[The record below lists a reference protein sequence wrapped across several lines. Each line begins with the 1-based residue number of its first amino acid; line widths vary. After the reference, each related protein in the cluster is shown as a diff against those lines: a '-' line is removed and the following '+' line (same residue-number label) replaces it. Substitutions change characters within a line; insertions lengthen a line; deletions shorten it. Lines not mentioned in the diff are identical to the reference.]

1 MPYSILWGCRGVWNQ
16 RRRPHGKVT
25 LKTGGETGGAVDHT
39 LIACVSLA
47 VMGSVALV
55 TVGKSSLL
63 FSFRSRGLGKLDK
76 RSSTN
81 SDQSITIFTT
91 DYVTM
96 RVLICVFVWE
106 R

>member
-1 MPYSILWGCRGVWNQ
+1 M
-16 RRRPHGKVT
+16 T

-55 TVGKSSLL
+55 TVGKSSPL

-81 SDQSITIFTT
+81 SDQRITIFTT
-91 DYVTM
+91 DYVTV
-96 RVLICVFVWE
+96 RALICGGGDLLTSPLSWSHNFSNE
-106 R
+106 YYSNLLK